1 MLQSAERNMDT
12 IVTTYVVYQNL
23 FQRFGAFLMYTH
35 CTVLVCVPVLFRK
48 IQEPVLHGTV
58 CEARNAHPGKRN
70 TASLQEHDKHGP
82 METAMIVRGGKA
94 GRKM

>member
-1 MLQSAERNMDT
+1 MSL
-12 IVTTYVVYQNL
+12 
-23 FQRFGAFLMYTH
+23 
-35 CTVLVCVPVLFRK
+35 LFRK
-48 IQEPVLHGTV
+48 IQEPVVHGKV
-58 CEARNAHPGKRN
+58 YKARNAHPGTRN